1 MDRTVTFY
9 NADRDPVF
17 YYNPDDLLDES
28 DDSDG
33 WFENDELP

>member
-1 MDRTVTFY
+1 MDTTVTFY
-9 NADRDPVF
+9 NADREYVF
-17 YYNPDDLLDES
+17 SYRPDDLLDKS